1 MRVLIVSQPLAEG
14 VPRHVLDVV
23 QSLDLDRCD
32 VDVACP
38 RKSTLWVALEHDERV
53 RLHEIAPGRRPSP
66 ADLKSVWRLSRL
78 ARRADVIHAHSS
90 KGGFL
95 ARVAAL
101 LARRI
106 EVCIFTPHAWSFWAG
121 GRLERR
127 LYRLLERLAARWCR
141 TIVVVSDDERVA
153 GLAARIGKPE
163 QYRVIPNGVE
173 PEEFSATPD
182 PVPGRVLMVGRLAR
196 QKRPDVAIRAFAQV
210 RERHPSATLHLV
222 GDGPLR
228 SDVEALVAELGL
240 RDSVEL
246 LGVRRD
252 VPSLLSRATCLLL
265 TSDYEGCPYSILEAM
280 AAATPVVATSVG
292 GVPEFVDE
300 RSGMLVEPR
309 RPDAVAGALSD
320 LLQSPDRA
328 REMGLAGRERVKR
341 EFTLRTM
348 TDAVSALYGE
358 VAAVSRRRS
367 G

>member
-1 MRVLIVSQPLAEG
+1 VRVLMVSQPLAEG
-14 VPRHVLDVV
+14 VPRHVLDLVR
-23 QSLDLDRCD
+23 SLDLDRCD

-38 RKSTLWVALEHDERV
+38 RRSTLWAALEHDERV
-53 RLHEIAPGRRPSP
+53 RLHEIAPGRRPSL
-66 ADLKSVWRLSRL
+66 ADLSSVWRLVRL

-101 LARRI
+101 LARRTEI
-106 EVCIFTPHAWSFWAG
+106 CIFTPHAWSFWAG

-141 TIVVVSDDERVA
+141 TIVVVSDDERIA
-153 GLAARIGKPE
+153 GLAARIGKPK

-182 PVPGRVLMVGRLAR
+182 PVQGRVLMVGRLAR
-196 QKRPDVAIRAFAQV
+196 QKRPDVAVLAFAQV
-210 RERHPSATLHLV
+210 LARHPSATLHLV

-228 SDVEALVAELGL
+228 SEVDALVTELGL

-252 VPSLLSRATCLLL
+252 VPSLLSRASCLLL

-280 AAATPVVATSVG
+280 AAAVPVVATSVG

-300 RSGMLVEPR
+300 RSGVLVEPG
-309 RPDAVAGALSD
+309 RPDALADALSD
-320 LLQSPDRA
+320 LLRSPEQA
-328 REMGLAGRERVKR
+328 RELGVAGRERVKR
-341 EFTLRTM
+341 EFTLRAM
-348 TDAVSALYGE
+348 TEAVSMLYDE
-358 VAAVSRRRS
+358 VAAESRRRS
-367 G
+367 A